1 MEITYDI
8 ERKCRDLIQHTCA
21 VLDGEEFSKY
31 LSSCEKDFSYAIRA
45 YSPEIRKDMTWL
57 EKDAKGLKDLFDIMP
72 KQNRDRTPLTRHFV
86 IQSIAAEDHEIV
98 VRSALQ
104 VFRNS
109 LDGGEVSLYAV
120 GTYTDRIKI
129 VGSEAKLR
137 AREVRLETR
146 SLGTGYHVPF

>member
-1 MEITYDI
+1 MEITYAI
-8 ERKCRDLIQHTCA
+8 ERMCRDLIQHTCA
-21 VLDGEEFSKY
+21 VLDREEFAKY
-31 LSSCEKDFSYAIRA
+31 LSSCDKDFSYAIRA

-57 EKDAKGLKDLFDIMP
+57 EKDAKGLKDLFDVMP
-72 KQNRDRTPLTRHFV
+72 KQNRDRTPLTRHFA
-86 IQSIAAEDHEIV
+86 IQNIAVEDQEIV

-120 GTYTDRIKI
+120 GSYTDRITI
-129 VGSEAKLR
+129 VEGQAKLK